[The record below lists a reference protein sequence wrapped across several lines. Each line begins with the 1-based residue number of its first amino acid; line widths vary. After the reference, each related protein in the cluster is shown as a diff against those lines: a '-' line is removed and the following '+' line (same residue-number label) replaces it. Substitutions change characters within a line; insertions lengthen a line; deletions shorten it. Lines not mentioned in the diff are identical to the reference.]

1 MQGRQCSVDT
11 LLSCHQPPE
20 GGWKFRDNGHLGL
33 RIRVGVG
40 FLVDGILVRFLAF
53 RRRRF
58 KDRQAHAV
66 NEERG

>member
-1 MQGRQCSVDT
+1 MFCRHFVV
-11 LLSCHQPPE
+11 LSSTTR

-33 RIRVGVG
+33 RIRVRVG

-58 KDRQAHAV
+58 KDRQVHAV
-66 NEERG
+66 NEEHG